1 MKKVNFE
8 LNYNDFEK
16 RKIQK
21 YEELKNH
28 PIFLK
33 YISHFPKTQ
42 QEILN
47 NIFRIEKMI
56 DNELQYENSE
66 NCVYYETLDENFE
79 FVYRANKKLR
89 IQNENRKFSNNYR
102 IFPVSDELLS
112 IRTKQLM
119 DGQNDEYKKTATLIL
134 HALKQNKGVY
144 LHGKMGVGKTYL
156 LHGFLNFLIEKDN
169 INVVSVRSNDL
180 IREFRL
186 RKDYDEFT
194 KLIQQLST
202 IPILYIDDLGSEI
215 VDDFSRDEVLF
226 TIFDE
231 RMRNHKPTI
240 ISSNLDLDALESHFT
255 EGKYQNFHAD
265 KALRVV
271 ERIKSSCEIIKMNGS
286 NRRHQ

>member
-1 MKKVNFE
+1 MEKINYE

-28 PIFLK
+28 PIFLR
-33 YISHFPKTQ
+33 YISQFPKEQ
-42 QEILN
+42 QEILD

-56 DNELQYENSE
+56 DNELQFENSE
-66 NCVYYETLDENFE
+66 KCVYYETLDENFE
-79 FVYRANKKLR
+79 FVYRPNKKLR
-89 IQNENRKFSNNYR
+89 IQNERRKFINNYR

-119 DGQNDEYKKTATLIL
+119 EEQDDEYKKTATLIL
-134 HALKQNKGVY
+134 QALKQNKGVY

-194 KLIQQLST
+194 QLIQQLST

-240 ISSNLDLDALESHFT
+240 ISSNLDLEALEAHFT
-255 EGKYQNFHAD
+255 EGKYQKFHAD

-286 NRRHQ
+286 NRRYQ